1 MKKTEICIHT
11 TQDLRRRW
19 VSDLVDFGNT
29 DDNEL
34 PESFQSSD
42 HEAHQLSI
50 KDKST
55 QIKSLKVLKYW
66 EI

>member
-1 MKKTEICIHT
+1 MKKPEIYIHT

-50 KDKST
+50 KYQST
-55 QIKSLKVLKYW
+55 KLKV
-66 EI
+66 